1 MKRSATPA
9 PVAKRTVRCAV
20 YTRKSTQEGLE
31 QDFNS
36 LDAQREAG
44 EAYITSQKSEGWAC
58 LPTRYDDGG
67 FTGGNMDRPAFQR
80 LLADIEAGQVDCVVV
95 YKVDRFSR
103 SLLDFARVMSKLE
116 KHGVTFVSVT
126 QQFNTTSSMGRLTL
140 NILLSFA
147 QFEREII
154 SERTRDKIAAAR
166 RKGKWHGGMSVLGY
180 DVDPKTR
187 YLTVNEPEAARVS
200 ELFELYLKE
209 RTLLPAVKELSRRDW
224 RNKTWVTHKGRQRGG
239 RLFDKNSLF
248 KLLTN
253 VTYLGK
259 IRYKDE
265 ILPGQHSPIVNAD
278 VFNQVQELL
287 RRNGRN
293 SGNELRNSTGAL
305 LKGLIRCKSCDCA
318 MVHSHTL
325 KGRRRYRY
333 YVCSHAQKMGW
344 NACPTKSIPAA
355 EIERFV
361 VERVRAIGK
370 DDAMISAT
378 IERVRRQSQVS
389 IEALENERHQLQ
401 QELERM
407 DAEIRKLAVMPQDE
421 VTTGM
426 LASLHERTR
435 LSEQRATQ
443 VREQIVNISKQ
454 VVDEREVVTALS
466 MFDPVWDS
474 LASREQARI
483 IQMLVER
490 VTYDGANGT
499 VAITFRPTGLKMF
512 ADEVNGA
519 GKDQR

>member
-1 MKRSATPA
+1 MKRLATPTAA
-9 PVAKRTVRCAV
+9 PRRTVRCAV
-20 YTRKSTQEGLE
+20 YTRKSTDEGLE

-36 LDAQREAG
+36 LDAQRESA
-44 EAYITSQKSEGWAC
+44 EAYIASQKSEGWTC

-67 FTGGNMDRPAFQR
+67 YSGGTLERPAFKR
-80 LLADIEAGQVDCVVV
+80 LMTDVEGGQIDCVLV

-103 SLLDFARVMSKLE
+103 SLLDFTRVMSKLE
-116 KHGVTFVSVT
+116 QHGVTFVSVT
-126 QQFNTTSSMGRLTL
+126 QQFNTTTSMGRLTL

-166 RKGKWHGGMSVLGY
+166 RKGKWHGGMPVLGY
-180 DVDPKTR
+180 DVDTNTR
-187 YLTVNEPEAARVS
+187 YLIVNEPEAARVRDI
-200 ELFELYLKE
+200 FEVYLKE
-209 RTLLPAVKELSRRDW
+209 RTLLSVVKELSRRDW
-224 RNKTWVTHKGRQRGG
+224 RNKTWVTRKGRQRGG

-259 IRYKDE
+259 VRYKKE
-265 ILPGQHSPIVNAD
+265 VFPGRHPAIVNAD

-325 KGRRRYRY
+325 KGRKRYRY
-333 YVCSHAQKMGW
+333 YVCSRAQKMGW
-344 NACPTKSIPAA
+344 SACPTKSIPAA

-361 VERVRAIGK
+361 IERVRAIGK
-370 DDAMISAT
+370 DDAMIGAT
-378 IERVRRQSQVS
+378 IERVRWQSRQKLES
-389 IEALENERHQLQ
+389 LENERHQLQ
-401 QELERM
+401 RELHRM
-407 DAEIRKLAVMPQDE
+407 DAEIRKLAAMPQDD

-435 LSEQRATQ
+435 LAEQRATQ
-443 VREQIVNISKQ
+443 VREQIISISKQ

-474 LASREQARI
+474 LTSREQARI

-490 VTYDGANGT
+490 IAYDGANGT
-499 VAITFRPTGLKMF
+499 VAVTFRPTGLKMF
-512 ADEVNGA
+512 ADEMNGA
-519 GKDQR
+519 RKDGE